1 MASISDLLTIAQ
13 KYLGVPYVYGG
24 TDPKKGLDC
33 SGLTQLVFRQV
44 GISLPRTSQEQ
55 AGSGIGIHA
64 SDLSPG
70 DLILSDWG
78 DGPNSHVAIYA
89 GNGKLIE
96 APRTGENVRIASFDS
111 NYRSHSN
118 GYRRVTSKKAGI
130 LNVVQAISPSAG
142 GDSSSGSSGGG
153 LLDWPVGLIDFFSTG
168 TDAITQTV
176 KFTAAFFQP
185 STYVRLGAGLL
196 GTVCVIGGLVFLV
209 KGAAE

>member
-1 MASISDLLTIAQ
+1 
-13 KYLGVPYVYGG
+13 VPYVYGG

-55 AGSGIGIHA
+55 ARSGIGISS

-96 APRTGENVRIASFDS
+96 SPRTGENVRIAAFDS
-111 NYRSHSN
+111 NYRGHAN
-118 GYRRVTSKKAGI
+118 GYRRVTSKKTGVI
-130 LNVVQAISPSAG
+130 SLVQAISG
-142 GDSSSGSSGGG
+142 VSGSADVQGGSGGGG
-153 LLDWPVGLIDFFSTG
+153 LLDWPTGLLSFFSEG
-168 TDAITQTV
+168 TDAMTNTV
-176 KFTAAFFQP
+176 KFFGAFFQP

-196 GTVCVIGGLVFLV
+196 GTVCVLGGLVFLV